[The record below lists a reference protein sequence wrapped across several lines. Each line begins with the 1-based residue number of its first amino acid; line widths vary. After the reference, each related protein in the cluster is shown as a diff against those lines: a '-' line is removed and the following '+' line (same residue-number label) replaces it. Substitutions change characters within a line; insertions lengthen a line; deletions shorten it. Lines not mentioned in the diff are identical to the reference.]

1 LVDVTPVDAIAV
13 LKGAI
18 LVVRARVDLAAATE
32 ATTEVVIVALS
43 AVVIAADLQDAAKA
57 SATSAKAALT
67 TVLTP
72 ALSPR
77 LAVTLH
83 PVQIS
88 PRVVILRRVRRHL
101 VVILE
106 RRAEISLHANL
117 LLASRLVLL
126 NQAMG
131 AKYLFREMLRSVP
144 HATQTNSVDQA
155 MPLRRASSRNKAAW
169 SKSAMPF
176 FMPCA

>member
-1 LVDVTPVDAIAV
+1 
-13 LKGAI
+13 
-18 LVVRARVDLAAATE
+18 VDLAAATE
-32 ATTEVVIVALS
+32 ATTAVVIV
-43 AVVIAADLQDAAKA
+43 ADLQDAARA

-67 TVLTP
+67 TVLTL

-77 LAVTLH
+77 LAVTLRLAAISH

-88 PRVVILRRVRRHL
+88 PRVVILRRVRRHPVEIL
-101 VVILE
+101 LRVLRHRVVILE
-106 RRAEISLHANL
+106 RRAEISLHASL
-117 LLASRLVLL
+117 LLASHLVLL

-131 AKYLFREMLRSVP
+131 AKYLFHATLKNVP
-144 HATQTNSVDQA
+144 PATQTNSFDQA

>member
-1 LVDVTPVDAIAV
+1 VDVTPVDAIAV
-13 LKGAI
+13 LKGVI
-18 LVVRARVDLAAATE
+18 LVVPVKVDLAAATE
-32 ATTEVVIVALS
+32 ATTEVVIVA
-43 AVVIAADLQDAAKA
+43 DLQDAAKA
-57 SATSAKAALT
+57 SAMSAKAALT
-67 TVLTP
+67 TVLTL

-77 LAVTLH
+77 LAVTLRLAVISH

-88 PRVVILRRVRRHL
+88 PRVEILLRVRRHR

-106 RRAEISLHANL
+106 RPAEISLLASL
-117 LLASRLVLL
+117 LLVSPQVLPSRVT
-126 NQAMG
+126 AG
-131 AKYLFREMLRSVP
+131 KYLFREMLKSVP
-144 HATQTNSVDQA
+144 HATQTNFVDQA

>member
-1 LVDVTPVDAIAV
+1 VDVTPVDAIAV
-13 LKGAI
+13 LKGVI
-18 LVVRARVDLAAATE
+18 LVVPVKVDLAAATE
-32 ATTEVVIVALS
+32 ATTAVVIVA
-43 AVVIAADLQDAAKA
+43 DLRDAAKA

-67 TVLTP
+67 TVLTL

-77 LAVTLH
+77 PAVTLRLAVISH
-83 PVQIS
+83 PVE
-88 PRVVILRRVRRHL
+88 ILLRELRHR

-106 RRAEISLHANL
+106 RRAEISL
-117 LLASRLVLL
+117 LASRHLVSHLVLL

-131 AKYLFREMLRSVP
+131 AKYLFHETLKSVP
-144 HATQTNSVDQA
+144 PATQTNSFDQA

>member
-1 LVDVTPVDAIAV
+1 VRALVDVTPVDATAV
-13 LKGAI
+13 LKGVI
-18 LVVRARVDLAAATE
+18 LVVPAKVDLAAATE

-43 AVVIAADLQDAAKA
+43 VTL
-57 SATSAKAALT
+57 
-67 TVLTP
+67 
-72 ALSPR
+72 R
-77 LAVTLH
+77 LAVISH

-88 PRVVILRRVRRHL
+88 PRVEILLRVRRHR

-106 RRAEISLHANL
+106 CRAEISL
-117 LLASRLVLL
+117 LASRHLVSHLVLL

-131 AKYLFREMLRSVP
+131 AKYLFHETLKSVP